1 MRIQVVEEGIRVM
14 RQRFSWIKSG
24 KSKKKGG
31 AKPSVLPPFTFSA
44 LVIPHIYMYAHQM
57 KEDRPEKE
65 EKTEKFA
72 HKRSLGQN
80 FLTSEVVPNWMC
92 EAGEVKKDEIILEI
106 GPGTGMLTKTLLE
119 KGAKVIAIEADS
131 RSIDKLNETFAEE
144 IGNGQLTI
152 HHGDAREIT
161 PETLG
166 LKSRQFKV
174 VANIPYYLSGF
185 LLRTL
190 LENPAQPSN
199 LTFLIQKELA
209 ERIARDK
216 KESIL
221 SLAVKVFGNPIYKK
235 TVARGHFFPKPK
247 VDSAILSI
255 YNINNDNFT
264 DLNKDLFFKIIHLG
278 LGNKRKQLLSNLSR
292 EYKRDDL
299 ERIFIELEISLKAR
313 GEDLKLDT
321 WLELCHKLV

>member
-1 MRIQVVEEGIRVM
+1 
-14 RQRFSWIKSG
+14 
-24 KSKKKGG
+24 
-31 AKPSVLPPFTFSA
+31 
-44 LVIPHIYMYAHQM
+44 M
-57 KEDRPEKE
+57 KEDLTEKE
-65 EKTEKFA
+65 EKFT

-92 EAGEVKKDEIILEI
+92 EAGEVKKGEIILEI
-106 GPGTGMLTKTLLE
+106 GPGTGMLTKTLLGR
-119 KGAKVIAIEADS
+119 GAKIIAIEADS
-131 RSIDKLNETFAEE
+131 RAIDKLNETFAEE
-144 IGNGQLTI
+144 IKNEQLII

-161 PETLG
+161 PEKLG
-166 LKSRQFKV
+166 LKDRQFKV

-190 LENPAQPSN
+190 LENPTQPCH

-221 SLAVKVFGNPIYKK
+221 SLSVKVFGNPVYKK
-235 TVARGHFFPKPK
+235 TVSRGHFFPKPK

-255 YNINNDNFT
+255 YNINNDYFT
-264 DLNKDLFFKIIHLG
+264 NLNKDLFFKIVHLG
-278 LGNKRKQLLSNLSR
+278 LGQKRKQLLSNLSK

-299 ERIFIELEISLKAR
+299 EKIFKDLGLPLDIR
-313 GEDLKLDT
+313 GEDVHLTSWLKICEAVT
-321 WLELCHKLV
+321 K